1 MMCRLSRKV
10 TTMVVMTSL
19 AYLGSCALSTIGFSS
34 AGPVAGTYAATWMS
48 SLALTSGAIA
58 KGSTYALLQTAAL
71 GGAPVIAAGIGAVA
85 VAITL
90 GGAGAVAILSTQS
103 VHHSY

>member
-19 AYLGSCALSTIGFSS
+19 AYLGSYALSTIGFSS

-48 SLALTSGAIA
+48 TSALAAGGAIA
-58 KGSTYALLQTAAL
+58 KGSTYALLQTTAM

-90 GGAGAVAILSTQS
+90 GGAGAVGSSFLLL
-103 VHHSY
+103 

>member
-1 MMCRLSRKV
+1 
-10 TTMVVMTSL
+10 MVVMTSL

-48 SLALTSGAIA
+48 TIGLAGGAIA
-58 KGSTYALLQTAAL
+58 KGSTYALLQTAAM

-90 GGAGAVAILSTQS
+90 GGAGAVAITLGGAGAVGSS
-103 VHHSY
+103 FLLI